1 MPSDFDGKFYFFSDY
16 YFLAGSY
23 LKYFTIPYFIFVRD
37 TFSFLVHLGLHFAT
51 CLAPSSI
58 SISRLEWAVCVF
70 YMGRIVT
77 EIKQISDTKVL
88 QSEESDKPGIKEPM
102 TCGSVEILTELKE
115 TSNWKSKSTSLAMRF
130 SKYLK

>member
-1 MPSDFDGKFYFFSDY
+1 MVNFTFSPIII
-16 YFLAGSY
+16 FLAGSY

-115 TSNWKSKSTSLAMRF
+115 TSNRKSKSTSLAMRF